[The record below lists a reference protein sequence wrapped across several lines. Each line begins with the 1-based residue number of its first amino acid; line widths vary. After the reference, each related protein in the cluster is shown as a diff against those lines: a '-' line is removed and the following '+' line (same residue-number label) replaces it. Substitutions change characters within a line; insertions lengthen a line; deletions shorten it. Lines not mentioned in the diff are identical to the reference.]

1 MAVLGLQGVRG
12 GVGTTTITA
21 ALAWSLQMLGENV
34 LVVDACPDNL
44 LRLSFNVD
52 FTHRQGWA
60 RAMLD
65 GQDWRDAG
73 LRYTSQLDLLPFGQ
87 LSIEEQENPQHWQT
101 RLSDICSGLQ
111 QLKASGR
118 YQWILIDLPR
128 DASQITHQLLS
139 LCDHSLAIV
148 NVDANCHIRLHQ
160 QALPDGAHILI
171 NDFRIGSQVQDDIYQ
186 LWLQSQRRLLP
197 MLIHRDEAMAEC
209 LAAKQPVGEY
219 RSDALAAEEILT
231 LAKLVPVELL
241 RAENASREC
250 IMSILTRWLLI
261 PPVNAR
267 LIGRYRDYRRHGAS
281 AFSAT
286 LGCFWMILAWIFI
299 PLEHP
304 RWQRIHAEHKNLYP
318 HINASRPR
326 PLDPVR
332 YLIQTC
338 WLLIGTS
345 RKETPKPRRRA
356 FSGLQNIRGRYH
368 QWMNELP
375 ERVSHKTQHL
385 DEKKELGH
393 LSAGARRLI
402 LGIIVTFSLILALIC
417 VTQPFN
423 PLAQFIFLMLL
434 WGVALIVRRMPGR
447 FSALMLIVLSL
458 TVSCRYIWWRYTS
471 TLNWDD
477 PVSLVCGLILLFAE
491 TYAWIVLV
499 LGYFQVVWPL
509 NRQPVPLPKDMSL
522 WPSVDIFVPTYNEDL
537 NVVKNTIYASL
548 GIDWPK
554 DKLNI
559 WILDDGGREEFRQF
573 AQNVGVKYIART
585 THEHA
590 KAGNINNALK
600 YAKGEFVSIF
610 DCDHVPTRSFLQMTM
625 GWFLKEK
632 QLAMMQTPHHFF
644 SPDPF
649 ERNLGRFRKTPN
661 EGTLFYG
668 LVQDGNDMWDATFF
682 CGSCAVI
689 RRKPLD
695 EIGGIAVETVTED
708 AHTSLR
714 LHRRGYTSAYMRIPQ
729 AAGLATESLSAHI
742 GQRIRWARGMVQIFR
757 LDNPLTGKGLKF
769 AQRLCYVNA
778 MFHFLSGIPRLIF
791 LTAPLA
797 FLLLH
802 AYIIY
807 APALMIA
814 LFVLPHMIHA
824 SLTNSKIQGKYR
836 HSFWSEIYETVLA
849 WYIAPPTLVALIN
862 PHKGKFNVTAKGGL
876 VEEEY
881 VDWVISRPYI
891 FLVLLNLVGVAVG
904 IWRYFYGPPTEML
917 TVVVSMVW
925 VFYNLIVL
933 GGAVAVSVESKQ
945 VRRSHRVE
953 MTMPAA
959 IARED
964 GHLFSCTVQD
974 FSDGGL
980 GIKING
986 QAQILEG
993 QKVNLLLKRG
1003 QQEYVFPTQVARV
1016 MGNEVGLKLMPLTT
1030 QQHIDFVQCT
1040 FARADT
1046 WALWQDSYPEDKPLE
1061 SLLDILKLGFR
1072 GYRHLAEFAPSS
1084 VKGIFRVLTSLVSW
1098 VVSFIPRRPERSET
1112 AQPSDQALAQQ

>member
-1 MAVLGLQGVRG
+1 
-12 GVGTTTITA
+12 
-21 ALAWSLQMLGENV
+21 
-34 LVVDACPDNL
+34 
-44 LRLSFNVD
+44 
-52 FTHRQGWA
+52 
-60 RAMLD
+60 
-65 GQDWRDAG
+65 
-73 LRYTSQLDLLPFGQ
+73 
-87 LSIEEQENPQHWQT
+87 
-101 RLSDICSGLQ
+101 
-111 QLKASGR
+111 
-118 YQWILIDLPR
+118 
-128 DASQITHQLLS
+128 
-139 LCDHSLAIV
+139 
-148 NVDANCHIRLHQ
+148 
-160 QALPDGAHILI
+160 
-171 NDFRIGSQVQDDIYQ
+171 
-186 LWLQSQRRLLP
+186 
-197 MLIHRDEAMAEC
+197 
-209 LAAKQPVGEY
+209 
-219 RSDALAAEEILT
+219 
-231 LAKLVPVELL
+231 
-241 RAENASREC
+241 
-250 IMSILTRWLLI
+250 MSILTRWLLI

-304 RWQRIHAEHKNLYP
+304 RWQRIRAEHKNLYP

-338 WLLIGTS
+338 WLLIGAS

-1016 MGNEVGLKLMPLTT
+1016 MGNEVGLKLMPLTNQLRFDFEYMNPMPGGSVDNCIT
-1030 QQHIDFVQCT
+1030 FQPVQNHVVIGDDSTIDFSKYYHFIPMPDLRAFANAGFPFSRMADLSQTITVMPKAPNEAQMETLLNTVGFISAQTGFPAINLTVTDDGSTIQGKDADIMIIGGIPDKLKDDKQIDLLVQAT
-1040 FARADT
+1040 ESWVKTPMRQTPFPGIVPDESDRAAETRSTLTSSGAMAAVIGFQSPYNDQRSVI
-1046 WALWQDSYPEDKPLE
+1046 ALLADSP
-1061 SLLDILKLGFR
+1061 R
-1072 GYRHLAEFAPSS
+1072 GYEMLNDAVNDSGKRATMFGSVAVIRESGINSLRVGDVYYVGHLPWF
-1084 VKGIFRVLTSLVSW
+1084 
-1098 VVSFIPRRPERSET
+1098 ERLWY
-1112 AQPSDQALAQQ
+1112 ALANHPILLAVLAAISVILLAWVLWRLLRIISRRRLNPDNE

>member
-1 MAVLGLQGVRG
+1 M
-12 GVGTTTITA
+12 
-21 ALAWSLQMLGENV
+21 S
-34 LVVDACPDNL
+34 
-44 LRLSFNVD
+44 RLSSWF
-52 FTHRQGWA
+52 F
-60 RAMLD
+60 
-65 GQDWRDAG
+65 
-73 LRYTSQLDLLPFGQ
+73 
-87 LSIEEQENPQHWQT
+87 
-101 RLSDICSGLQ
+101 
-111 QLKASGR
+111 
-118 YQWILIDLPR
+118 
-128 DASQITHQLLS
+128 
-139 LCDHSLAIV
+139 
-148 NVDANCHIRLHQ
+148 
-160 QALPDGAHILI
+160 
-171 NDFRIGSQVQDDIYQ
+171 
-186 LWLQSQRRLLP
+186 
-197 MLIHRDEAMAEC
+197 
-209 LAAKQPVGEY
+209 
-219 RSDALAAEEILT
+219 
-231 LAKLVPVELL
+231 
-241 RAENASREC
+241 
-250 IMSILTRWLLI
+250 I
-261 PPVNAR
+261 PPVSERLGAR
-267 LIGRYRDYRRHGAS
+267 YQLYRSHGAP
-281 AFSAT
+281 AFSAA
-286 LGCFWMILAWIFI
+286 LGCFWVILAWLFL

-304 RWQRIHAEHKNLYP
+304 RWQAIRERHRELYP
-318 HINASRPR
+318 HIRAERPR
-326 PLDPVR
+326 PLDPAR
-332 YLIQTC
+332 YLLQTL
-338 WLLIGTS
+338 WLMITS
-345 RKETPKPRRRA
+345 GPEDADRPRKRRR
-356 FSGLQNIRGRYH
+356 SGIAQFMARYH
-368 QWMNELP
+368 AWLDALP
-375 ERVSHKTQHL
+375 QRFSTRTHHL
-385 DEKKELGH
+385 DNQKELGH
-393 LSAGARRLI
+393 LHPQLRRII
-402 LGIIVTFSLILALIC
+402 LGVIVVFSSLLALLCI
-417 VTQPFN
+417 TQPFN
-423 PLAQFIFLMLL
+423 PMSQFIFLVLL
-434 WGVALIVRRMPGR
+434 WAVAMMVRRIPGR

-471 TLNWDD
+471 TLNWND
-477 PVSLVCGLILLFAE
+477 PVSLVCGLILLIAE
-491 TYAWIVLV
+491 TYAWVVLV

-509 NRQPVPLPKDMSL
+509 NRQPVPLPKDMSQ
-522 WPSVDIFVPTYNEDL
+522 WPTVDIFVPTYNEDL

-554 DKLNI
+554 DKLTI
-559 WILDDGGREEFRQF
+559 WILDDGGRETFRQF
-573 AQNVGVKYIART
+573 AETVGVKYIART

-632 QLAMMQTPHHFF
+632 ELAMMQTPHHFF

-689 RRKPLD
+689 RRAPLD
-695 EIGGIAVETVTED
+695 QIGGIAVETVTED

-714 LHRRGYTSAYMRIPQ
+714 LHRLGYSSAYMRIPQ

-757 LDNPLTGKGLKF
+757 LDNPLLGKGLKLP
-769 AQRLCYVNA
+769 QRLCYVNA
-778 MFHFLSGIPRLIF
+778 MFHFLSGIPRLVF

-814 LFVLPHMIHA
+814 LFVVPHMIHA

-849 WYIAPPTLVALIN
+849 WYIAPPTMVALFA

-891 FLVLLNLVGVAVG
+891 FLVLLNIFGVMVG
-904 IWRYFYGPPTEML
+904 IWRYFYGPENEVL
-917 TVVVSMVW
+917 TVFVSIAW
-925 VFYNLIVL
+925 VFYNLVVL

-945 VRRSHRVE
+945 LRRAHRVE
-953 MTMPAA
+953 ISMPAA

-964 GHLFSCTVQD
+964 GHLFSCTVHD

-986 QAQILEG
+986 QAQVLEG

-1003 QQEYVFPTQVARV
+1003 QQEYVFPAQVVRV
-1016 MGNEVGLKLMPLTT
+1016 SGNEIGLQLMPLTT
-1030 QQHIDFVQCT
+1030 RQHIDFVQCT

-1046 WALWQDSYPEDKPLE
+1046 WALWQDSFPEDKPLE
-1061 SLLDILKLGFR
+1061 SLMDILKLGFR

-1084 VKGIFRVLTSLVSW
+1084 VKMIFRSLTSLVSW
-1098 VVSFIPRRPERSET
+1098 IVSFVPRRPERDVVIP
-1112 AQPSDQALAQQ
+1112 QPGS

>member
-1 MAVLGLQGVRG
+1 M
-12 GVGTTTITA
+12 
-21 ALAWSLQMLGENV
+21 S
-34 LVVDACPDNL
+34 
-44 LRLSFNVD
+44 RLSSWF
-52 FTHRQGWA
+52 F
-60 RAMLD
+60 
-65 GQDWRDAG
+65 
-73 LRYTSQLDLLPFGQ
+73 
-87 LSIEEQENPQHWQT
+87 
-101 RLSDICSGLQ
+101 
-111 QLKASGR
+111 
-118 YQWILIDLPR
+118 
-128 DASQITHQLLS
+128 
-139 LCDHSLAIV
+139 
-148 NVDANCHIRLHQ
+148 
-160 QALPDGAHILI
+160 
-171 NDFRIGSQVQDDIYQ
+171 
-186 LWLQSQRRLLP
+186 
-197 MLIHRDEAMAEC
+197 
-209 LAAKQPVGEY
+209 
-219 RSDALAAEEILT
+219 
-231 LAKLVPVELL
+231 
-241 RAENASREC
+241 
-250 IMSILTRWLLI
+250 I
-261 PPVNAR
+261 PPVSERLGAR
-267 LIGRYRDYRRHGAS
+267 YQLYRSHGAP
-281 AFSAT
+281 AFSAA
-286 LGCFWMILAWIFI
+286 LGCFWVILAWLFL

-304 RWQRIHAEHKNLYP
+304 RWQAIRERHRELYP
-318 HINASRPR
+318 HIRAERPR
-326 PLDPVR
+326 PLDPAR
-332 YLIQTC
+332 YLLQTL
-338 WLLIGTS
+338 WLMITS
-345 RKETPKPRRRA
+345 GPEDADRPRKRRR
-356 FSGLQNIRGRYH
+356 SGISQFMARYH
-368 QWMNELP
+368 AWLDALP
-375 ERVSHKTQHL
+375 QRFSTRTHHL
-385 DEKKELGH
+385 DNQKELGH
-393 LSAGARRLI
+393 LHPQLRRII
-402 LGIIVTFSLILALIC
+402 LGVIVVFSSLLALLCI
-417 VTQPFN
+417 TQPFN
-423 PLAQFIFLMLL
+423 PMSQFIFLVLL
-434 WGVALIVRRMPGR
+434 WAVAMMVRRIPGR

-471 TLNWDD
+471 TLNWND
-477 PVSLVCGLILLFAE
+477 PVSLVCGLILLIAE
-491 TYAWIVLV
+491 TYAWVVLV

-509 NRQPVPLPKDMSL
+509 NRQPVPLPKDMSQ
-522 WPSVDIFVPTYNEDL
+522 WPTVDIFVPTYNEDL

-554 DKLNI
+554 DKLTI
-559 WILDDGGREEFRQF
+559 WILDDGGRETFRQF
-573 AQNVGVKYIART
+573 AETVGVKYIART

-632 QLAMMQTPHHFF
+632 ELAMMQTPHHFF

-689 RRKPLD
+689 RRAPLD
-695 EIGGIAVETVTED
+695 QIGGIAVETVTED

-714 LHRRGYTSAYMRIPQ
+714 LHRLGYSSAYMRIPQ

-757 LDNPLTGKGLKF
+757 LDNPLLGKGLKLP
-769 AQRLCYVNA
+769 QRLCYVNA
-778 MFHFLSGIPRLIF
+778 MFHFLSGIPRLVF

-814 LFVLPHMIHA
+814 LFVVPHMIHA

-849 WYIAPPTLVALIN
+849 WYIAPPTMVALVA

-891 FLVLLNLVGVAVG
+891 FLVLLNIFGVMVG
-904 IWRYFYGPPTEML
+904 IWRYFYGPENEVL
-917 TVVVSMVW
+917 TVFVSIAW
-925 VFYNLIVL
+925 VFYNLVVL

-945 VRRSHRVE
+945 LRRAHRVE
-953 MTMPAA
+953 ISMPAA

-964 GHLFSCTVQD
+964 GHLFSCTVHD

-986 QAQILEG
+986 QAQVLEG

-1003 QQEYVFPTQVARV
+1003 QQEYVFPAQVVRV
-1016 MGNEVGLKLMPLTT
+1016 SGNEIGLQLMPLTT
-1030 QQHIDFVQCT
+1030 RQHIDFVQCT

-1046 WALWQDSYPEDKPLE
+1046 WALWQDSFPEDKPLE
-1061 SLLDILKLGFR
+1061 SLMDILKLGFR

-1084 VKGIFRVLTSLVSW
+1084 VKMIFRSLTSLVSW
-1098 VVSFIPRRPERSET
+1098 IVSFVPRRPERDVVIP
-1112 AQPSDQALAQQ
+1112 QPGS

>member
-1 MAVLGLQGVRG
+1 M
-12 GVGTTTITA
+12 
-21 ALAWSLQMLGENV
+21 S
-34 LVVDACPDNL
+34 
-44 LRLSFNVD
+44 RLSSWF
-52 FTHRQGWA
+52 F
-60 RAMLD
+60 
-65 GQDWRDAG
+65 
-73 LRYTSQLDLLPFGQ
+73 
-87 LSIEEQENPQHWQT
+87 
-101 RLSDICSGLQ
+101 
-111 QLKASGR
+111 
-118 YQWILIDLPR
+118 
-128 DASQITHQLLS
+128 
-139 LCDHSLAIV
+139 
-148 NVDANCHIRLHQ
+148 
-160 QALPDGAHILI
+160 
-171 NDFRIGSQVQDDIYQ
+171 
-186 LWLQSQRRLLP
+186 
-197 MLIHRDEAMAEC
+197 
-209 LAAKQPVGEY
+209 
-219 RSDALAAEEILT
+219 
-231 LAKLVPVELL
+231 
-241 RAENASREC
+241 
-250 IMSILTRWLLI
+250 I
-261 PPVNAR
+261 PPVSERLGAR
-267 LIGRYRDYRRHGAS
+267 YQLYRSHGAP
-281 AFSAT
+281 AFSAA
-286 LGCFWMILAWIFI
+286 LGCFWVILAWLFL

-304 RWQRIHAEHKNLYP
+304 RWQAIRERHRELYP
-318 HINASRPR
+318 HIRAERPR
-326 PLDPVR
+326 PLDPAR
-332 YLIQTC
+332 YLLQTL
-338 WLLIGTS
+338 WLMITS
-345 RKETPKPRRRA
+345 GPEDADRPRKRRR
-356 FSGLQNIRGRYH
+356 SGISQLMARYH
-368 QWMNELP
+368 AWLDALP
-375 ERVSHKTQHL
+375 QRFSTRTHHL
-385 DEKKELGH
+385 DNQKELGH
-393 LSAGARRLI
+393 LHPQLRRII
-402 LGIIVTFSLILALIC
+402 LGVIVVFSSLLALLCI
-417 VTQPFN
+417 TQPFN
-423 PLAQFIFLMLL
+423 PMSQFIFLVLL
-434 WGVALIVRRMPGR
+434 WAVAMMVRRIPGR

-471 TLNWDD
+471 TLNWND
-477 PVSLVCGLILLFAE
+477 PVSLVCGLILLIAE
-491 TYAWIVLV
+491 TYAWVVLV

-509 NRQPVPLPKDMSL
+509 NRQPVPLPKDMSQ
-522 WPSVDIFVPTYNEDL
+522 WPTVDIFVPTYNEDL

-554 DKLNI
+554 DKLTI
-559 WILDDGGREEFRQF
+559 WILDDGGRETFRQF
-573 AQNVGVKYIART
+573 AETVGVKYIART

-632 QLAMMQTPHHFF
+632 ELAMMQTPHHFF

-689 RRKPLD
+689 RRAPLD
-695 EIGGIAVETVTED
+695 QIGGIAVETVTED

-714 LHRRGYTSAYMRIPQ
+714 LHRLGYSSAYMRIPQ

-757 LDNPLTGKGLKF
+757 LDNPLLGKGLKLP
-769 AQRLCYVNA
+769 QRLCYVNA
-778 MFHFLSGIPRLIF
+778 MFHFLSGIPRLVF

-814 LFVLPHMIHA
+814 LFVVPHMIHA

-849 WYIAPPTLVALIN
+849 WYIAPPTMVALFA

-891 FLVLLNLVGVAVG
+891 FLVLLNIFGVMVG
-904 IWRYFYGPPTEML
+904 IWRYFYGPENEVL
-917 TVVVSMVW
+917 TVFVSIAW
-925 VFYNLIVL
+925 VFYNLVVL

-945 VRRSHRVE
+945 LRRAHRVE
-953 MTMPAA
+953 ISMPAA

-964 GHLFSCTVQD
+964 GHLFSCTVHD

-986 QAQILEG
+986 QAQVLEG

-1003 QQEYVFPTQVARV
+1003 QQEYVFPAQVVRV
-1016 MGNEVGLKLMPLTT
+1016 SGNEIGLQLMPLTT
-1030 QQHIDFVQCT
+1030 RQHIDFVQCT

-1046 WALWQDSYPEDKPLE
+1046 WALWQDSFPEDKPLE
-1061 SLLDILKLGFR
+1061 SLMDILKLGFR

-1084 VKGIFRVLTSLVSW
+1084 VKMIFRSLTSLVSW
-1098 VVSFIPRRPERSET
+1098 IVSFVPRRPERDVVIP
-1112 AQPSDQALAQQ
+1112 QPGS

>member
-1 MAVLGLQGVRG
+1 M
-12 GVGTTTITA
+12 
-21 ALAWSLQMLGENV
+21 S
-34 LVVDACPDNL
+34 
-44 LRLSFNVD
+44 RLSSWF
-52 FTHRQGWA
+52 F
-60 RAMLD
+60 
-65 GQDWRDAG
+65 
-73 LRYTSQLDLLPFGQ
+73 
-87 LSIEEQENPQHWQT
+87 
-101 RLSDICSGLQ
+101 
-111 QLKASGR
+111 
-118 YQWILIDLPR
+118 
-128 DASQITHQLLS
+128 
-139 LCDHSLAIV
+139 
-148 NVDANCHIRLHQ
+148 
-160 QALPDGAHILI
+160 
-171 NDFRIGSQVQDDIYQ
+171 
-186 LWLQSQRRLLP
+186 
-197 MLIHRDEAMAEC
+197 
-209 LAAKQPVGEY
+209 
-219 RSDALAAEEILT
+219 
-231 LAKLVPVELL
+231 
-241 RAENASREC
+241 
-250 IMSILTRWLLI
+250 I
-261 PPVNAR
+261 PPVSERLGAR
-267 LIGRYRDYRRHGAS
+267 YQLYRSHGAP
-281 AFSAT
+281 AFSAA
-286 LGCFWMILAWIFI
+286 LGCFWVILAWLFL

-304 RWQRIHAEHKNLYP
+304 RWQAIRERHRELYP
-318 HINASRPR
+318 HIRAVRPR
-326 PLDPVR
+326 PLDPAR
-332 YLIQTC
+332 YLLQTL
-338 WLLIGTS
+338 WLMITS
-345 RKETPKPRRRA
+345 GPEDADRPRKRRR
-356 FSGLQNIRGRYH
+356 SGISQFMARYH
-368 QWMNELP
+368 AWLDALP
-375 ERVSHKTQHL
+375 QRFSTRTHHL
-385 DEKKELGH
+385 DNQKELGH
-393 LSAGARRLI
+393 LHPQLRRII
-402 LGIIVTFSLILALIC
+402 LGVIVVFSSLLALLCI
-417 VTQPFN
+417 TQPFN
-423 PLAQFIFLMLL
+423 PMSQFIFLVLL
-434 WGVALIVRRMPGR
+434 WAVAMMVRRIPGR

-471 TLNWDD
+471 TLNWND
-477 PVSLVCGLILLFAE
+477 PVSLVCGLILLIAE
-491 TYAWIVLV
+491 TYAWVVLV

-509 NRQPVPLPKDMSL
+509 NRQPVPLPKDMSQ
-522 WPSVDIFVPTYNEDL
+522 WPTVDIFVPTYNEDL

-554 DKLNI
+554 DKLTI
-559 WILDDGGREEFRQF
+559 WILDDGGRETFRQF
-573 AQNVGVKYIART
+573 AETVGVKYIART

-632 QLAMMQTPHHFF
+632 ELAMMQTPHHFF

-689 RRKPLD
+689 RRAPLD
-695 EIGGIAVETVTED
+695 QIGGIAVETVTED

-714 LHRRGYTSAYMRIPQ
+714 LHRLGYSSAYMRIPQ

-757 LDNPLTGKGLKF
+757 LDNPLLGKGLKLP
-769 AQRLCYVNA
+769 QRLCYVNA
-778 MFHFLSGIPRLIF
+778 MFHFLSGIPRLVF

-814 LFVLPHMIHA
+814 LFVVPHMIHA

-849 WYIAPPTLVALIN
+849 WYIAPPTMVALFA

-891 FLVLLNLVGVAVG
+891 FLVLLNIFGVMVG
-904 IWRYFYGPPTEML
+904 IWRYFYGPENEVL
-917 TVVVSMVW
+917 TVFVSIAW
-925 VFYNLIVL
+925 VFYNLVVL

-945 VRRSHRVE
+945 LRRAHRVE
-953 MTMPAA
+953 ISMPAA

-964 GHLFSCTVQD
+964 GHLFSCTVHD

-986 QAQILEG
+986 QAQVLEG

-1003 QQEYVFPTQVARV
+1003 QQEYVFPAQVVRV
-1016 MGNEVGLKLMPLTT
+1016 SGNEIGLQLMPLTT
-1030 QQHIDFVQCT
+1030 RQHIDFVQCT

-1046 WALWQDSYPEDKPLE
+1046 WALWQDSFPEDKPLE
-1061 SLLDILKLGFR
+1061 SLMDILKLGFR

-1084 VKGIFRVLTSLVSW
+1084 VKMIFRSLTSLVSW
-1098 VVSFIPRRPERSET
+1098 IVSFVPRRPERDVVIP
-1112 AQPSDQALAQQ
+1112 QPGS

>member
-1 MAVLGLQGVRG
+1 
-12 GVGTTTITA
+12 
-21 ALAWSLQMLGENV
+21 
-34 LVVDACPDNL
+34 
-44 LRLSFNVD
+44 
-52 FTHRQGWA
+52 
-60 RAMLD
+60 
-65 GQDWRDAG
+65 
-73 LRYTSQLDLLPFGQ
+73 
-87 LSIEEQENPQHWQT
+87 
-101 RLSDICSGLQ
+101 
-111 QLKASGR
+111 
-118 YQWILIDLPR
+118 
-128 DASQITHQLLS
+128 
-139 LCDHSLAIV
+139 
-148 NVDANCHIRLHQ
+148 
-160 QALPDGAHILI
+160 
-171 NDFRIGSQVQDDIYQ
+171 
-186 LWLQSQRRLLP
+186 
-197 MLIHRDEAMAEC
+197 
-209 LAAKQPVGEY
+209 
-219 RSDALAAEEILT
+219 
-231 LAKLVPVELL
+231 
-241 RAENASREC
+241 
-250 IMSILTRWLLI
+250 MSILTRWLLI
-261 PPVNAR
+261 PPVTAR

-304 RWQRIHAEHKNLYP
+304 RWQRIRAEHKNLYP

-338 WLLIGTS
+338 WLLIGAS

-554 DKLNI
+554 DKLTI

-1016 MGNEVGLKLMPLTT
+1016 MGNEVGLKLMPLTNQLRFDFEYMNPMPGGSVDNCIT
-1030 QQHIDFVQCT
+1030 FQPVQNHVVIGDDSTIDFSKYYHFIPMPDLRAFANAGFPFSRMADLSQTITVMPKAPNEAQMETLLNTVGFIGAQTGFPAINLTVTDDGSTIQGKDADIMIIGGIPDKLKDDKQIDLLVQAT
-1040 FARADT
+1040 ESWVKTPMRQTPFPGIVPDESDRAAETRSTLTSSGAMAAVIGFQSPYNDQRSVI
-1046 WALWQDSYPEDKPLE
+1046 ALLADSP
-1061 SLLDILKLGFR
+1061 R
-1072 GYRHLAEFAPSS
+1072 GYEMLNDAVNDSGKRATMFGSVAVIRESGINSLRVGDVYYVGHLPWF
-1084 VKGIFRVLTSLVSW
+1084 
-1098 VVSFIPRRPERSET
+1098 ERLWY
-1112 AQPSDQALAQQ
+1112 ALANHPILLAVLAAISVILLAWVLWRLLRIISRRRLNPDNE

>member
-1 MAVLGLQGVRG
+1 M
-12 GVGTTTITA
+12 
-21 ALAWSLQMLGENV
+21 
-34 LVVDACPDNL
+34 
-44 LRLSFNVD
+44 
-52 FTHRQGWA
+52 
-60 RAMLD
+60 
-65 GQDWRDAG
+65 
-73 LRYTSQLDLLPFGQ
+73 
-87 LSIEEQENPQHWQT
+87 
-101 RLSDICSGLQ
+101 
-111 QLKASGR
+111 
-118 YQWILIDLPR
+118 
-128 DASQITHQLLS
+128 
-139 LCDHSLAIV
+139 
-148 NVDANCHIRLHQ
+148 
-160 QALPDGAHILI
+160 
-171 NDFRIGSQVQDDIYQ
+171 
-186 LWLQSQRRLLP
+186 
-197 MLIHRDEAMAEC
+197 
-209 LAAKQPVGEY
+209 
-219 RSDALAAEEILT
+219 
-231 LAKLVPVELL
+231 
-241 RAENASREC
+241 
-250 IMSILTRWLLI
+250 
-261 PPVNAR
+261 
-267 LIGRYRDYRRHGAS
+267 
-281 AFSAT
+281 
-286 LGCFWMILAWIFI
+286 
-299 PLEHP
+299 
-304 RWQRIHAEHKNLYP
+304 
-318 HINASRPR
+318 
-326 PLDPVR
+326 
-332 YLIQTC
+332 
-338 WLLIGTS
+338 
-345 RKETPKPRRRA
+345 
-356 FSGLQNIRGRYH
+356 
-368 QWMNELP
+368 
-375 ERVSHKTQHL
+375 
-385 DEKKELGH
+385 
-393 LSAGARRLI
+393 
-402 LGIIVTFSLILALIC
+402 
-417 VTQPFN
+417 
-423 PLAQFIFLMLL
+423 
-434 WGVALIVRRMPGR
+434 
-447 FSALMLIVLSL
+447 
-458 TVSCRYIWWRYTS
+458 
-471 TLNWDD
+471 
-477 PVSLVCGLILLFAE
+477 
-491 TYAWIVLV
+491 
-499 LGYFQVVWPL
+499 
-509 NRQPVPLPKDMSL
+509 
-522 WPSVDIFVPTYNEDL
+522 
-537 NVVKNTIYASL
+537 
-548 GIDWPK
+548 
-554 DKLNI
+554 
-559 WILDDGGREEFRQF
+559 
-573 AQNVGVKYIART
+573 KYIART

-742 GQRIRWARGMVQIFR
+742 GQRIRWHAMVQIFR
-757 LDNPLTGKGLKF
+757 LDNPLTGKAEIRPAAVLR
-769 AQRLCYVNA
+769 QRHVPLLVGHSTTDLPDCAAGVPAASCLHHLCA
-778 MFHFLSGIPRLIF
+778 S
-791 LTAPLA
+791 
-797 FLLLH
+797 
-802 AYIIY
+802 
-807 APALMIA
+807 LMIA

-1072 GYRHLAEFAPSS
+1072 GYRHLAEFALL
-1084 VKGIFRVLTSLVSW
+1084 R
-1098 VVSFIPRRPERSET
+1098 
-1112 AQPSDQALAQQ
+1112 

>member
-1 MAVLGLQGVRG
+1 M
-12 GVGTTTITA
+12 I
-21 ALAWSLQMLGENV
+21 
-34 LVVDACPDNL
+34 
-44 LRLSFNVD
+44 RLS
-52 FTHRQGWA
+52 
-60 RAMLD
+60 
-65 GQDWRDAG
+65 
-73 LRYTSQLDLLPFGQ
+73 
-87 LSIEEQENPQHWQT
+87 
-101 RLSDICSGLQ
+101 RLF
-111 QLKASGR
+111 
-118 YQWILIDLPR
+118 
-128 DASQITHQLLS
+128 
-139 LCDHSLAIV
+139 LA
-148 NVDANCHIRLHQ
+148 
-160 QALPDGAHILI
+160 
-171 NDFRIGSQVQDDIYQ
+171 
-186 LWLQSQRRLLP
+186 
-197 MLIHRDEAMAEC
+197 
-209 LAAKQPVGEY
+209 
-219 RSDALAAEEILT
+219 
-231 LAKLVPVELL
+231 
-241 RAENASREC
+241 
-250 IMSILTRWLLI
+250 
-261 PPVNAR
+261 PPVAAAMTAR
-267 LIGRYRDYRRHGAS
+267 FHDYRRHGATWLG
-281 AFSAT
+281 AT
-286 LGCFWMILAWIFI
+286 LACLWVALAWTFI

-304 RWQRIHAEHKNLYP
+304 RWQRIRERQREYFP
-318 HINASRPR
+318 HIDPHRPR
-326 PLDPVR
+326 PLDPAR
-332 YLIQTC
+332 YLLQLV
-338 WLLIGTS
+338 WLLTTRS
-345 RKETPKPRRRA
+345 PQPRQEGRWRS
-356 FSGLQNIRGRYH
+356 FSSLKKLQGRYH
-368 QWMNELP
+368 QWLEELP
-375 ERVSHKTQHL
+375 SRFNAQTEHL
-385 DEKKELGH
+385 DHKKELGH
-393 LSAGARRLI
+393 LDPRLRKII
-402 LGIIVTFSLILALIC
+402 LGVIMILSFLLALIC

-423 PLAQFIFLMLL
+423 PLSQFIFLMLL
-434 WGVALIVRRMPGR
+434 WGVALFIRRIPGR

-471 TLNWDD
+471 TLNWND
-477 PVSLVCGLILLFAE
+477 PVSLVCGMILLFAE

-499 LGYFQVVWPL
+499 LGFFQVVWPL
-509 NRQPVPLPKDMSL
+509 NRHPVSLPKDTSL
-522 WPSVDIFVPTYNEDL
+522 WPAVDIFVPTYNEEL
-537 NVVKNTIYASL
+537 SVVRNTVYASL

-573 AQNVGVKYIART
+573 AKNLGVHYVART

-600 YAKGEFVSIF
+600 MAKGDLVSIF
-610 DCDHVPTRSFLQMTM
+610 DCDHVPTRSFLQMTV
-625 GWFLKEK
+625 GWFLKDPN
-632 QLAMMQTPHHFF
+632 LAVMQTPHHFF

-757 LDNPLTGKGLKF
+757 LDNPLFGKGLKF
-769 AQRLCYVNA
+769 AQRLCYLNA

-807 APALMIA
+807 APAIMIA

-824 SLTNSKIQGKYR
+824 SLTNSKIQGKFR

-862 PHKGKFNVTAKGGL
+862 PHKGTFNVTAKGGL

-891 FLVLLNLVGVAVG
+891 YLVLLNLVGVAFG
-904 IWRYFYGPPTEML
+904 IWRYFYGPENEIL
-917 TVVVSMVW
+917 TVWVSLLW
-925 VFYNLIVL
+925 VFYNMIIL

-959 IARED
+959 LARED
-964 GHLFSCTVQD
+964 GHLFSCTVHD

-980 GIKING
+980 GISING
-986 QAQILEG
+986 EAQVLEG
-993 QKVNLLLKRG
+993 QKVQLLLKRG
-1003 QQEYVFPTQVARV
+1003 QQEYGFPAQVARV
-1016 MGNEVGLKLMPLTT
+1016 HGSEVGLKLLPMTN

-1046 WALWQDSYPEDKPLE
+1046 WALWQDSFPEDKPLE

-1072 GYRHLAEFAPSS
+1072 GYRHLAEFSPPS
-1084 VKGIFRVLTSLVSW
+1084 VKYIFRSLTSLVGW
-1098 VVSFIPRRPERSET
+1098 VVSFIPRRPKQDAT
-1112 AQPSDQALAQQ
+1112 ARQPEPAMAQQ

>member
-1 MAVLGLQGVRG
+1 M
-12 GVGTTTITA
+12 
-21 ALAWSLQMLGENV
+21 M
-34 LVVDACPDNL
+34 
-44 LRLSFNVD
+44 RLS
-52 FTHRQGWA
+52 T
-60 RAMLD
+60 
-65 GQDWRDAG
+65 
-73 LRYTSQLDLLPFGQ
+73 LLLAPPVA
-87 LSIEEQENPQHWQT
+87 E
-101 RLSDICSGLQ
+101 RLSE
-111 QLKASGR
+111 R
-118 YQWILIDLPR
+118 Y
-128 DASQITHQLLS
+128 S
-139 LCDHSLAIV
+139 
-148 NVDANCHIRLHQ
+148 
-160 QALPDGAHILI
+160 
-171 NDFRIGSQVQDDIYQ
+171 
-186 LWLQSQRRLLP
+186 
-197 MLIHRDEAMAEC
+197 
-209 LAAKQPVGEY
+209 
-219 RSDALAAEEILT
+219 
-231 LAKLVPVELL
+231 
-241 RAENASREC
+241 
-250 IMSILTRWLLI
+250 
-261 PPVNAR
+261 
-267 LIGRYRDYRRHGAS
+267 DYRRHGAS
-281 AFSAT
+281 WLSAS
-286 LGCFWMILAWIFI
+286 LGCLWASLVWALM
-299 PLEHP
+299 PLETP
-304 RWQRIHAEHKNLYP
+304 RWQAILNNHHDYFP
-318 HINASRPR
+318 HINPHRPR
-326 PLDPVR
+326 LLDPLR
-332 YLIQTC
+332 YLLQSL
-338 WLLIGTS
+338 WLLVTHVPGADKKANWRSFAAIKGVH
-345 RKETPKPRRRA
+345 
-356 FSGLQNIRGRYH
+356 GRYT
-368 QWMNELP
+368 QWLDTLP
-375 ERVSHKTQHL
+375 ERTNSRTAHL
-385 DEKKELGH
+385 NKHKELAH
-393 LSAGARRLI
+393 VSPKLRKAI
-402 LGIIVTFSLILALIC
+402 LGVVVTFSLVLSLLCI
-417 VTQPFN
+417 TQPFN
-423 PLAQFIFLMLL
+423 PLSQFIFLMLL
-434 WGVALIVRRMPGR
+434 WGVALLVRRIPGR

-477 PVSLVCGLILLFAE
+477 PVSLVCGIVLLFAE
-491 TYAWIVLV
+491 TYAWLVLV
-499 LGYFQVVWPL
+499 LGYFQVIWPL
-509 NRQPVPLPKDMSL
+509 NRQPVPLPKDMAE
-522 WPSVDIFVPTYNEDL
+522 WPTVDIFVPTYNEDL
-537 NVVKNTIYASL
+537 NVVKNTIYASQ

-573 AQNVGVKYIART
+573 AKDVGVHYIART

-632 QLAMMQTPHHFF
+632 ELAMMQTPHHFF

-689 RRKPLD
+689 RRAPLD

-757 LDNPLTGKGLKF
+757 LDNPLFGKGLKF

-778 MFHFLSGIPRLIF
+778 MMHFLSGIPRLIF
-791 LTAPLA
+791 LVAPLA

-836 HSFWSEIYETVLA
+836 HSFWSEIYETTLA
-849 WYIAPPTLVALIN
+849 WYIAPPTFVALIN

-876 VEEEY
+876 VEDEY

-891 FLVLLNLVGVAVG
+891 YLVLLNLVGVAAG
-904 IWRYFYGPPTEML
+904 IWRHLYGPENEIL
-917 TVVVSMVW
+917 TVWVSIVW
-925 VFYNLIVL
+925 VFYNLIIL

-953 MTMPAA
+953 MSMPAA

-964 GHLFSCTVQD
+964 GHLFSCTVHD
-974 FSDGGL
+974 YSDGGL
-980 GIKING
+980 GIKIHG
-986 QAQILEG
+986 KAQVLEG

-1003 QQEYVFPTQVARV
+1003 QQEYAFPVRVARV
-1016 MGNEVGLKLMPLTT
+1016 NGSEVGLQLMPLTN

-1046 WALWQDSYPEDKPLE
+1046 WALWQDSFPEDKPME

-1072 GYRHLAEFAPSS
+1072 GYRHLAEFSPPS
-1084 VKGIFRVLTSLVSW
+1084 VKVIFRSLTMLVAW
-1098 VVSFIPRRPERSET
+1098 IVSFVPRRPERTAAILSSE
-1112 AQPSDQALAQQ
+1112 PEMAQQ

>member
-1 MAVLGLQGVRG
+1 
-12 GVGTTTITA
+12 
-21 ALAWSLQMLGENV
+21 
-34 LVVDACPDNL
+34 
-44 LRLSFNVD
+44 
-52 FTHRQGWA
+52 
-60 RAMLD
+60 
-65 GQDWRDAG
+65 
-73 LRYTSQLDLLPFGQ
+73 
-87 LSIEEQENPQHWQT
+87 
-101 RLSDICSGLQ
+101 
-111 QLKASGR
+111 
-118 YQWILIDLPR
+118 
-128 DASQITHQLLS
+128 
-139 LCDHSLAIV
+139 
-148 NVDANCHIRLHQ
+148 
-160 QALPDGAHILI
+160 
-171 NDFRIGSQVQDDIYQ
+171 
-186 LWLQSQRRLLP
+186 
-197 MLIHRDEAMAEC
+197 
-209 LAAKQPVGEY
+209 
-219 RSDALAAEEILT
+219 
-231 LAKLVPVELL
+231 
-241 RAENASREC
+241 
-250 IMSILTRWLLI
+250 MSILTRWLLI

-304 RWQRIHAEHKNLYP
+304 RWQRIRAEHKNLYP

-338 WLLIGTS
+338 WLLIGAS

-757 LDNPLTGKGLKF
+757 LDNPLT
-769 AQRLCYVNA
+769 
-778 MFHFLSGIPRLIF
+778 
-791 LTAPLA
+791 
-797 FLLLH
+797 
-802 AYIIY
+802 
-807 APALMIA
+807 
-814 LFVLPHMIHA
+814 
-824 SLTNSKIQGKYR
+824 
-836 HSFWSEIYETVLA
+836 
-849 WYIAPPTLVALIN
+849 
-862 PHKGKFNVTAKGGL
+862 
-876 VEEEY
+876 
-881 VDWVISRPYI
+881 
-891 FLVLLNLVGVAVG
+891 
-904 IWRYFYGPPTEML
+904 
-917 TVVVSMVW
+917 VVVSMVW
-925 VFYNLIVL
+925 VFYNLIIL

-1003 QQEYVFPTQVARV
+1003 QQEYVFPAQVARV

>member
-1 MAVLGLQGVRG
+1 M
-12 GVGTTTITA
+12 
-21 ALAWSLQMLGENV
+21 S
-34 LVVDACPDNL
+34 
-44 LRLSFNVD
+44 RLSSWF
-52 FTHRQGWA
+52 F
-60 RAMLD
+60 
-65 GQDWRDAG
+65 
-73 LRYTSQLDLLPFGQ
+73 
-87 LSIEEQENPQHWQT
+87 
-101 RLSDICSGLQ
+101 
-111 QLKASGR
+111 
-118 YQWILIDLPR
+118 
-128 DASQITHQLLS
+128 
-139 LCDHSLAIV
+139 
-148 NVDANCHIRLHQ
+148 
-160 QALPDGAHILI
+160 
-171 NDFRIGSQVQDDIYQ
+171 
-186 LWLQSQRRLLP
+186 
-197 MLIHRDEAMAEC
+197 
-209 LAAKQPVGEY
+209 
-219 RSDALAAEEILT
+219 
-231 LAKLVPVELL
+231 
-241 RAENASREC
+241 
-250 IMSILTRWLLI
+250 I
-261 PPVNAR
+261 PPVSER
-267 LIGRYRDYRRHGAS
+267 LGTRYQLYRSHGAP
-281 AFSAT
+281 AFSAA
-286 LGCFWMILAWIFI
+286 LGCVWVILAWLFL

-304 RWQRIHAEHKNLYP
+304 RWQAIRERHRELYP
-318 HINASRPR
+318 HIRAERPR
-326 PLDPVR
+326 PLDPAR
-332 YLIQTC
+332 YLLQTL
-338 WLLIGTS
+338 WLMITS
-345 RKETPKPRRRA
+345 GPEDADRPRKRRR
-356 FSGLQNIRGRYH
+356 SGISQFMARYH
-368 QWMNELP
+368 AWLDALP
-375 ERVSHKTQHL
+375 QRFSTRTHHL
-385 DEKKELGH
+385 DNQKELGH
-393 LSAGARRLI
+393 LHPQLRRII
-402 LGIIVTFSLILALIC
+402 LGVIVVFSSLLALLCI
-417 VTQPFN
+417 TQPFN
-423 PLAQFIFLMLL
+423 PMSQFIFLVLL
-434 WGVALIVRRMPGR
+434 WAVAMMVRRIPGR

-471 TLNWDD
+471 TLNWND
-477 PVSLVCGLILLFAE
+477 PVSLVCGLILLIAE
-491 TYAWIVLV
+491 TYAWVVLV

-509 NRQPVPLPKDMSL
+509 NRQPVPLPKDMSQ
-522 WPSVDIFVPTYNEDL
+522 WPTVDIFVPTYNEDL

-554 DKLNI
+554 DKLTI
-559 WILDDGGREEFRQF
+559 WILDDGGRETFRQF
-573 AQNVGVKYIART
+573 AETVGVKYIART

-632 QLAMMQTPHHFF
+632 ELAMMQTPHHFF

-689 RRKPLD
+689 RRAPLD
-695 EIGGIAVETVTED
+695 QIGGIAVETVTED

-714 LHRRGYTSAYMRIPQ
+714 LHRLGYSSAYMRIPQ

-757 LDNPLTGKGLKF
+757 LDNPLLGKGLKLP
-769 AQRLCYVNA
+769 QRLCYVNA
-778 MFHFLSGIPRLIF
+778 MFHFLSGIPRLVF

-814 LFVLPHMIHA
+814 LFVVPHMIHA

-849 WYIAPPTLVALIN
+849 WYIAPPTMVALFA

-891 FLVLLNLVGVAVG
+891 FLVLLNIFGVMVG
-904 IWRYFYGPPTEML
+904 IWRYFYGPENEVL
-917 TVVVSMVW
+917 TVFVSIAW
-925 VFYNLIVL
+925 VFYNLVVL

-945 VRRSHRVE
+945 LRRAHRVE
-953 MTMPAA
+953 ISMPAA

-964 GHLFSCTVQD
+964 GHLFSCTVHD

-986 QAQILEG
+986 QAQVLEG

-1003 QQEYVFPTQVARV
+1003 QQEYVFPAQVVRV
-1016 MGNEVGLKLMPLTT
+1016 SGNEIGLQLMPLTT
-1030 QQHIDFVQCT
+1030 RQHIDFVQCT

-1046 WALWQDSYPEDKPLE
+1046 WALWQDSFPEDKPLE
-1061 SLLDILKLGFR
+1061 SLMDILKLGFR

-1084 VKGIFRVLTSLVSW
+1084 VKMIFRSLTSLVSW
-1098 VVSFIPRRPERSET
+1098 IVSFVPRRPERDVVIP
-1112 AQPSDQALAQQ
+1112 QPGS